1 MQVGVKITKHNKDSC
16 SSSVI
21 SFQCTHVFSEHY
33 IFFMS
38 LSYDHAKSVLLK
50 SVHQHVNREAWHI
63 SDGPNCCVV
72 PLCVE
77 ARLA

>member
-1 MQVGVKITKHNKDSC
+1 
-16 SSSVI
+16 
-21 SFQCTHVFSEHY
+21 
-33 IFFMS
+33 MS
-38 LSYDHAKSVLLK
+38 LSYDYAKSVLLK